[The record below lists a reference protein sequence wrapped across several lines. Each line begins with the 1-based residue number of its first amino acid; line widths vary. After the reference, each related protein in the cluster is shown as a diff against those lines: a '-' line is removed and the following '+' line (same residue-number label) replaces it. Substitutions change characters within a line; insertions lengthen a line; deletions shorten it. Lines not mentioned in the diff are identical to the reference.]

1 MYRWNTQK
9 LVEAF
14 EAIPQVSSVKVDH
27 PGGDCDT
34 ENIVLFVEES
44 DDERVYCC
52 GFSCEDESIWD
63 TPYEEKGDINIE
75 MVELTDGMDSRGG
88 LNSSNPNTAMA
99 YIAARQILVDDG
111 AHVVNRLKDYF

>member
-1 MYRWNTQK
+1 MYHWNTQK

-14 EAIPQVSSVKVDH
+14 EQIPQISSVKVNM

-34 ENIVLFVEES
+34 ENIIMYVEGSE
-44 DDERVYCC
+44 DERLYCQ

-63 TPYEEKGDINIE
+63 TPYEEKGDIYIE

-88 LNSSNPNTAMA
+88 LVSENANTAMA
-99 YIAARQILVDDG
+99 YIAVRQILIDDG
-111 AHVVNRLKDYF
+111 ADVVNRLKDYF